1 MLHNTTQHI
10 VAACCYRYIMVC
22 VCLCVCWSQL
32 CVLQKMV
39 ELLEVLFVIWTQV
52 CPRNHV
58 FSGVSDPAHGKGQ
71 FWWVF
76 HGPLKQIGGQCGV
89 TSTQI
94 YDKIEVLFGVFT
106 PLGSGKQVLDG
117 DPDLHG

>member
-22 VCLCVCWSQL
+22 VCASVCVSVGHS
-32 CVLQKMV
+32 CVSYKKMV

-58 FSGVSDPAHGKGQ
+58 FSGVSDPPQGRGNFGGYFPAH
-71 FWWVF
+71 
-76 HGPLKQIGGQCGV
+76 
-89 TSTQI
+89 
-94 YDKIEVLFGVFT
+94 
-106 PLGSGKQVLDG
+106 
-117 DPDLHG
+117 